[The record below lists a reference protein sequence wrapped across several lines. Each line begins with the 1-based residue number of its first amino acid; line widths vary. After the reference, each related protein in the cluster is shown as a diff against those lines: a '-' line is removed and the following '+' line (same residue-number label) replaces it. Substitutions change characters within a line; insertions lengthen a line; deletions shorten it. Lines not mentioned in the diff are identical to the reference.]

1 MLFNGSEFIFGFFPL
16 TLLVFI
22 VLLNK
27 GMHRQSLAWLVIA
40 SLFFYAWWRP
50 PYLALICTSIVCNY
64 ALGLLVCAVNSKL
77 SDNNRKRLLYF
88 GVIANLASIAWFKY
102 AGFLTENINGVFS
115 TDYTLGTVILP
126 LAISFFTF
134 QQIAYLVDA
143 YRGETEEHN
152 FLNYSLFV
160 TFFPQLIA
168 GPIVSHKEMLPQ
180 FFTSQ
185 ARRFD
190 YSNLAIG
197 LTIFA
202 MGLFKKVVLAD
213 GVAVHANIVFDAAAN
228 GHTLSLLEAW
238 SGSIAYTLQLYFD
251 FSGYSDMALGLAR
264 VFGIC
269 LPLNFYSPY
278 KAASIIDFWHRW
290 HITLSRFLRE
300 YLYYFIGGNRYG
312 KLRRYRNLFITMLLG
327 GLWHGAAWTFVF
339 WGALHGSYLIINH
352 AWRGYRS
359 KLATGNIITQSVE
372 YVFYRALTFLAIVVA
387 WVYFRAESLDIAH
400 NVLAGMFG
408 FNGIALPYEWLTRF
422 PEMANTLAAIG
433 FQFEPLISQ
442 GKVMTLLRDVAE
454 LSGISGFSD
463 AVGPIKTLGY
473 MSILLAWTWFT
484 PNTQQYMHR
493 FKPAFESFQGQ
504 IRPTFHSIIAF
515 RTNLLWATL
524 IAFMFAYSI
533 FGTSQTSQFLYFNF

>member
-1 MLFNGSEFIFGFFPL
+1 MLFNSSEFIFGFFPL

-22 VLLNK
+22 VLLHK
-27 GMHRQSLAWLVIA
+27 GMHRHSLAWLVIA

-50 PYLALICTSIVCNY
+50 PYLALICVSITANY
-64 ALGLLVCAVNSKL
+64 FLGLHICAVNSKL
-77 SDNNRKRLLYF
+77 ASKTRKRLLYF
-88 GVIANLASIAWFKY
+88 GVTANLASIAWFKY
-102 AGFLTENINGVFS
+102 AGFLTDNINSVLN
-115 TDYTLGTVILP
+115 TDYNLGTIVLP

-152 FLNYSLFV
+152 FLNYTLFV

-180 FFTSQ
+180 FLTTE
-185 ARRFD
+185 ARRFN
-190 YSNLAIG
+190 YQNLAIG
-197 LTIFA
+197 LAIFG
-202 MGLFKKVVLAD
+202 MGLFKKVVIAD
-213 GVAVHANIVFDAAAN
+213 GVAVHANIVFEAAAD
-228 GHTLSLLEAW
+228 GHTLSFLEAW

-278 KAASIIDFWHRW
+278 KATSIIDFWRRW

-300 YLYYFIGGNRYG
+300 YLYFSIGGNRHG
-312 KLRRYRNLFITMLLG
+312 KLMRYRNLFITMLLG

-339 WGALHGSYLIINH
+339 WGTLHGSYLIINH
-352 AWRGYRS
+352 AWRSYRRT
-359 KLATGNIITQSVE
+359 LAAGNVVTQSLE
-372 YVFYRALTFLAIVVA
+372 RVFYRAITFLAIVVA
-387 WVYFRAESLDIAH
+387 WVYFRSESLDIAH

-408 FNGIALPYEWLTRF
+408 INGIALPYEWQARL
-422 PEMANTLAAIG
+422 PEVANTLSLIG
-433 FQFEPLISQ
+433 IQFEPLISQ
-442 GKVMTLLRDVAE
+442 GKVMTPLRDIAA
-454 LSGISGFSD
+454 LTGISGFDD
-463 AVGPIKTLGY
+463 AVGPIKALSY
-473 MSILLAWTWFT
+473 MSVLLVWTWFA
-484 PNTQQYMHR
+484 PNTQQYLHR
-493 FKPAFESFQGQ
+493 FKPAFESYNGQ
-504 IRPTFHSIIAF
+504 IQPTFLFALEF
-515 RTNLLWATL
+515 RMNFIWATI

>member
-1 MLFNGSEFIFGFFPL
+1 MLFNASEFIFGFFPL

-50 PYLALICTSIVCNY
+50 PYLALICASIVCNY
-64 ALGLLVCAVNSKL
+64 FLGLQVCAINSKR
-77 SDNNRKRLLYF
+77 SNRNRKHLLYL
-88 GVIANLASIAWFKY
+88 GIAVNLASIAWFKY
-102 AGFLTENINGVFS
+102 AGFLTQNINGIFH
-115 TDYTLGTVILP
+115 TDYNLSTIILP

-134 QQIAYLVDA
+134 QQIAYLVDT

-180 FFTSQ
+180 FFTTR
-185 ARRFD
+185 AHRFD
-190 YSNLAIG
+190 YNNLAIG
-197 LTIFA
+197 LAIFG
-202 MGLFKKVVLAD
+202 MGLFKKVVIAD

-278 KAASIIDFWHRW
+278 KAASIIDFWRRW

-300 YLYYFIGGNRYG
+300 YLYFSIGGNRHG
-312 KLRRYRNLFITMLLG
+312 KLLRYRNLFITMLLG

-339 WGALHGSYLIINH
+339 WGALHGGYLIVNH
-352 AWRGYRS
+352 AWRNYR
-359 KLATGNIITQSVE
+359 KTLATGNTITQSLE
-372 YVFYRALTFLAIVVA
+372 YVFYRAITFLAIVVA
-387 WVYFRAESLDIAH
+387 WVYFRAESLDSAH

-408 FNGIALPYEWLTRF
+408 LNGIALPYEWLIRF
-422 PEMANTLAAIG
+422 PETANKMSLIG
-433 FQFEPLISQ
+433 IQFEPLMSQ
-442 GKVMTLLRDVAE
+442 GKVMTLLSDITE
-454 LSGISGFSD
+454 LAGISAFSD
-463 AVGPIKTLGY
+463 AVGPIKALSY
-473 MSILLAWTWFT
+473 MAVLLAWTWFA
-484 PNTQQYMHR
+484 PNTQQYMHQ
-493 FKPAFESFQGQ
+493 FKPAFESFRGQ
-504 IRPTFHSIIAF
+504 IQPTFLSVMAF
-515 RTNLLWATL
+515 QSNILWALL